1 MENKVTVKVFE
12 EENARVL
19 YSDVDKCPICGA
31 TIAPISIDKVITF
44 PSIYQKYVLH
54 NFAICKRCGQT
65 FIARYISQVDESRAL
80 HAQTNTFKPLES
92 VPLNAIKREFSK
104 KILTL
109 SPSFVEIYNQAYQ
122 AEQEGL
128 KQICGMGYR
137 KALEFLIK
145 DFLIHKKPEDS
156 ESLKTKD
163 LGKCAA
169 DLEVYYPPL
178 KTLASR
184 AAWLGNDE
192 THYTRRHTDYDLET
206 LKEFIEATV
215 LCIDMVLTIDAAS
228 QIESKK

>member
-1 MENKVTVKVFE
+1 METKATVKVLE
-12 EENARVL
+12 EENVRVL
-19 YSDVDKCPICGA
+19 YSDIDKCPICGA
-31 TIAPISIDKVITF
+31 TIAPISIDRVITF
-44 PSIYQKYVLH
+44 PSIHQKYVLH
-54 NFAICKRCGQT
+54 NFVICKRCRQA
-65 FIARYISQVDESRAL
+65 FIARYISQVDESRTL

-92 VPLNAIKREFSK
+92 VPLNAIKREFSE
-104 KILTL
+104 KISVL
-109 SPSFVEIYNQAYQ
+109 SPLFIEIYNQAYQ

-128 KQICGMGYR
+128 NQICGMGYR

-145 DFLIHKKPEDS
+145 DFLIYKKPDNS

-169 DLEVYYPPL
+169 ELEEYYPPL

-184 AAWLGNDE
+184 AVWLGNDE
-192 THYTRRHTDYDLET
+192 THYTRRHTEYDLET

-228 QIESKK
+228 QIQNKK